1 MYTCGLT
8 VVIKRICY
16 VMLCYPFCL
25 LPFPSVY
32 LPSPVLSCGWVWHA
46 ACNVVARR
54 CLNALLE
61 ICRQSGFFKTQ
72 SFVLD
77 VRIVTYCSL
86 FYVIPLMVRPA
97 VYTTNAVHCGCFCA
111 AVYNSCNV
119 RATRMIFTRARVCV
133 CVYVRYWWRDDVVRR
148 CSRWA
153 VQRGLGVSVRVTCPG
168 SGRLW
173 SAHSQLSLSTRLPAR
188 QRRLR
193 R

>member
-1 MYTCGLT
+1 
-8 VVIKRICY
+8 
-16 VMLCYPFCL
+16 MLCYPFCL

-54 CLNALLE
+54 CLDALLE

-119 RATRMIFTRARVCV
+119 RATHDFYACTCVCV
-133 CVYVRYWWRDDVVRR
+133 CEVLMTWRCRQKVHPLGRATRTRCVRPGHVPRVWPAVIRSLTAVSVDSASSSTTASASVRR
-148 CSRWA
+148 R
-153 VQRGLGVSVRVTCPG
+153 P
-168 SGRLW
+168 
-173 SAHSQLSLSTRLPAR
+173 LSTTISCR
-188 QRRLR
+188 
-193 R
+193 